1 MRNLI
6 RSLLFVFIALLSCS
20 KEEESA
26 PPPVPSYTVSVI
38 AGDGGTVSSEGGTY
52 NQGFIFN
59 VTATPASGYRFV
71 GWSNGETGST
81 LTITVNS
88 NISITANFER
98 ITYSVDISGAITK
111 GSYLAGSTLTFY
123 ELDDDLSQTG
133 KSYNTEIIDDFGS
146 YNISVK
152 ELTEDYA
159 RVVGDGFYW
168 NEITNENTE
177 EKLTLNA
184 ISEVKEG
191 INVNILTHLEY
202 PRVEQ
207 LVKTQGKT
215 FSEAKKQAIIEVLSS
230 LGIETSDDFG
240 TSEDYNF
247 KDGDEASRILLVAST
262 IIQAERSV
270 AEVTSLITKVA
281 NDIKDNG
288 NIDDT
293 ELKTEIAIPLVRI
306 DIQEVANNV
315 YERYKEQN
323 SELTSENFLSDYLET
338 AKAEFNQFLPDADND
353 GVQDDMDVC
362 PDTPEGEEA
371 DTSGCGKTQK
381 QYQLTTSV
389 EGSGSISE
397 EVIEQP
403 TASYDYGT
411 TVRLTGIPSD
421 GWEFQEWGGD
431 LNSTENPI
439 EITIE
444 DEKEVTAIFVRKKF
458 TVDITIYG
466 EGNVQISPDIQEF
479 EYETVIELNAVPA
492 DGWKFFEW
500 HGDIESAENPIQLTI
515 TKNLN
520 LDLLFKELEPD
531 EDEDGIPDTL
541 DLCSNTPIGEP
552 VNSSGCAASQQLAL
566 SLDQPITF
574 EIDTQ
579 IPDFDPLKENNESNP
594 NGSWGVFGSD
604 QQNKIKL
611 DIVDNP
617 YPNGNSS
624 SKVLQINESPGQ
636 EQWQGF
642 FFDLDNEI
650 LFNQPYTSISVDVYS
665 SRAGQRVLFKLE
677 NKFNSSLNSG
687 NLIEETKGEGWET
700 ITFNFNEEYSDLFDR
715 LVFIMDF
722 GVVNTSYTNHYI
734 DNIMLTEYSGG
745 GSGTVT
751 PTNNP
756 DSPTAKASDVIS
768 LFSDSYENVV
778 VDTWMTSW
786 SNDGQ
791 GVNAQL
797 EEVAINGNR
806 VKKYSKFGFV
816 GIETAS
822 SPVDASTM
830 THINFDYWTPNGTV
844 FKILLV
850 DWGADK
856 TYGGG
861 DDTQH
866 EIGLSSVTQ
875 GEWVSVSIPLSDF
888 TQMTGKG
895 AIAQYILVAEPWL
908 DATYFIDNMYFSN
921 DGDGGE
927 IDNGTPDEGPSAP
940 STAPADVI
948 SLFSDSYENVA
959 IDSWKTEWSNVGSY
973 QEINL
978 NGNLIK
984 NYNNLGF
991 VGIQFVNSQINAS
1004 EMTHLNF
1011 DVWTPNAT
1019 ELTIKLVDFGTTG
1032 GFSGGGGDGQNDDSE
1047 GDYVFQPSQGEWV
1060 SVKMNLS
1067 EDFSGLTNTTNLAQI
1082 IIAASPNQVAN
1093 IFIDNVYFSKANDSS
1108 NQNGTNIAPTVTKI
1122 TPENGAS
1129 IAPNA
1134 DVYLTWNFED
1144 EDGPQDINDL
1154 LQTLTFVVEI
1164 DTDASFSNPRIFNL
1178 EGKNDLWVT
1187 TSPGN
1192 AYYWRV
1198 SVSDGV
1204 DVTQDS
1210 NPFTF
1215 EVYSN

>member
-1 MRNLI
+1 MKNLI
-6 RSLLFVFIALLSCS
+6 RSLFLVFTILLSCS
-20 KEEESA
+20 KDEETTS
-26 PPPVPSYTVSVI
+26 PPIPSYIVSI
-38 AGDGGTVSSEGGTY
+38 SAGEGGSVSSEGGTY
-52 NQGFIFN
+52 NQGSTFN

-88 NISITANFER
+88 NISIIANFEK

-111 GSYLAGSTLTFY
+111 GSFLAGSTLTFY
-123 ELDDDLSQTG
+123 ELDNDLSQTG
-133 KSYNTEIIDDFGS
+133 KSYNTEITDDFGS
-146 YNISVK
+146 YSISVK

-207 LVKTQGKT
+207 LVKSQGKT

-315 YERYKEQN
+315 FERYREQN
-323 SELTSENFLSDYLET
+323 SELTSENFLSNYLET

-403 TASYDYGT
+403 TASYDYGS
-411 TVRLTGIPSD
+411 TVRLTGIPSN
-421 GWEFQEWGGD
+421 GWEFKEWGGD

-444 DEKEVTAIFVRKKF
+444 DEKEVTAIFIRKKF
-458 TVDITIYG
+458 TLNISING
-466 EGNVQISPDIQEF
+466 EGSVQISPDNQEF
-479 EYETVIELNAVPA
+479 EYETEIELNALPA

-500 HGDIESAENPIQLTI
+500 HGDIESAENPVQLTI

-531 EDEDGIPDTL
+531 EDEDGIPDTV
-541 DLCSNTPIGEP
+541 DLCSNTPVGES
-552 VNSSGCAASQQLAL
+552 VNTYGCSVSQQLTL

-574 EIDTQ
+574 EVDTQ
-579 IPDFDPLKENNESNP
+579 IPDLDPSKENNGDNP
-594 NGSWGVFGSD
+594 NGSWGVFGSNE
-604 QQNKIKL
+604 QNKIKL

-617 YPNGNSS
+617 NLSSNNS

-636 EQWQGF
+636 EPWQGF
-642 FFDLDNEI
+642 FFDLDNKI
-650 LFNQPYTSISVDVYS
+650 IFNSPYTSISVDVFS
-665 SRAGQRVLFKLE
+665 LRPGQNILFKLE
-677 NKFNSSLNSG
+677 NKSDSSINSG
-687 NLIEETKGEGWET
+687 NFIQETKGTGWET
-700 ITFNFNEEYSDLFDR
+700 ITFNFNEEYTDLFDR
-715 LVFIMDF
+715 MVFIMDF

-734 DNIMLTEYSGG
+734 DNIMLSEYLEGNGG
-745 GSGTVT
+745 ETGS
-751 PTNNP
+751 N
-756 DSPTAKASDVIS
+756 SPTEGPAAPSVEATEVIS
-768 LFSDSYENVV
+768 LFSDSYE
-778 VDTWMTSW
+778 
-786 SNDGQ
+786 
-791 GVNAQL
+791 
-797 EEVAINGNR
+797 
-806 VKKYSKFGFV
+806 
-816 GIETAS
+816 
-822 SPVDASTM
+822 
-830 THINFDYWTPNGTV
+830 
-844 FKILLV
+844 
-850 DWGADK
+850 
-856 TYGGG
+856 
-861 DDTQH
+861 
-866 EIGLSSVTQ
+866 
-875 GEWVSVSIPLSDF
+875 
-888 TQMTGKG
+888 
-895 AIAQYILVAEPWL
+895 
-908 DATYFIDNMYFSN
+908 
-921 DGDGGE
+921 
-927 IDNGTPDEGPSAP
+927 
-940 STAPADVI
+940 DVQ
-948 SLFSDSYENVA
+948 
-959 IDSWKTEWSNVGSY
+959 IDSWKTDWSNVGSY
-973 QEINL
+973 QELDLSNNL
-978 NGNLIK
+978 VK
-984 NYNNLGF
+984 NYKNLGF
-991 VGIQFVNSQINAS
+991 VGIQFITNQINAS
-1004 EMTHLNF
+1004 EMDHLNF
-1011 DVWTPNAT
+1011 DLWTPNAT
-1019 ELTIKLVDFGTTG
+1019 ELIVKLVDFGASG
-1032 GFSGGGGDGQNDDSE
+1032 GFSGGGGDGQNDDTE
-1047 GDYVFQPSQGEWV
+1047 GDYTFQPSQGEWI
-1060 SVKMNLS
+1060 SVKMSLS
-1067 EDFSGLTNTTNLAQI
+1067 EDFPGLTNTTNLAQI
-1082 IIAASPNQVAN
+1082 IIAATPYEETE
-1093 IFIDNVYFSKANDSS
+1093 IFIDNVYFSKSDDSS
-1108 NQNGTNIAPTVTKI
+1108 EQNATNIAPTITKI
-1122 TPENGAS
+1122 TPEDGAS

-1134 DVYLTWNFED
+1134 DVYLKWDFAD
-1144 EDGPQDINDL
+1144 EDGPEDINDL
-1154 LQTLTFVVEI
+1154 LQSLTFVVEI

-1198 SVSDGV
+1198 SVSDGI